1 MPKIQFLRGILKMS
15 KNKKVKFDY
24 NTYTAVIAVLL
35 ESVKELDQLHYEVLQ
50 EKFRGKDIPASARKT
65 TMMPAFAVIFTV
77 IDEFCQLFSVQG
89 DDFDPNQFKGFFLD
103 RLFDFLDEDVYR
115 DFPQQA
121 FGMMGLASGVPE
133 PTHDEHETVQ

>member
-1 MPKIQFLRGILKMS
+1 MS

-77 IDEFCQLFSVQG
+77 IDEFSQFFSVQG

-103 RLFDFLDEDVYR
+103 KLFDFLDEDVYK

-133 PTHDEHETVQ
+133 PTHDEHKTVQ